1 MNALTYCRCRDCLAD
16 RAQEEV
22 ERLFRDREALAERIE
37 RLIETCAIEGG
48 VTDFA
53 RELAAALSE
62 VEWTTGQRRTSAAL
76 GYFDRLRER
85 VMEAQEASD
94 RG

>member
-1 MNALTYCRCRDCLAD
+1 MNAVPYCRCRDCLAD

-37 RLIETCAIEGG
+37 RLIETCGIEGG

-62 VEWTTGQRRTSAAL
+62 VEWTTGQRRASAAL
-76 GYFDRLRER
+76 AYFDRLREQ
-85 VMEAQEASD
+85 VMEVAA
-94 RG
+94 

>member
-1 MNALTYCRCRDCLAD
+1 MQDALTYCRCRDCLAD
-16 RAQEEV
+16 RAQDEV

-62 VEWTTGQRRTSAAL
+62 VEWTTGQRRASAAL
-76 GYFDRLRER
+76 GYFERLRER
-85 VMEAQEASD
+85 VMEAAP
-94 RG
+94 